1 MHRSQVAPNHGQ
13 LSDSVYIL
21 PLELRLH
28 ITTNGKTLVSIGP
41 KKSPDANAD
50 EVFRMHQRNSYKL
63 RGFNG

>member
-28 ITTNGKTLVSIGP
+28 ITVNGKTLVSIGS

-50 EVFRMHQRNSYKL
+50 EVFRMH
-63 RGFNG
+63 